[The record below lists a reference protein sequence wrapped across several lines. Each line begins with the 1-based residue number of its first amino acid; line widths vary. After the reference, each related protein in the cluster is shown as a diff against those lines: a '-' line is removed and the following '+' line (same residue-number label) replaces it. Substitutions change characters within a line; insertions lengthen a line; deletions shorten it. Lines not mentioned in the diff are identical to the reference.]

1 MEPHAAERRRL
12 ERQVSLARLFCLA
25 VAFSVL
31 EVGELPAPRGATLF
45 LAAYL
50 GFALLVAIVG
60 QSERWS
66 GFEFPLTVDGTLLAV
81 FLVFRPPVVA
91 FWVPYLFV
99 VYAIALRRT
108 LGGALWLGGL
118 AALAFFFARWA
129 ALPGDWLRVLSAGTL
144 AAATFAAGAL
154 MAFLVDAQRR
164 YAADHGLLER
174 VSSMLQVEKGLAE
187 SLRCL
192 LSELAGAF
200 GCEQAVL
207 VFLDANLERI
217 FVWRVREG
225 ETGRVTPESF
235 PLAKRE
241 AFLLDEMHASI
252 CWHSLEG
259 GGEGFAWDLR
269 EGKRLREVPRLP
281 ETTREE
287 MNARSLLATTFYF
300 GGQPVGRIL
309 LLNREGKFYRRDLQS
324 LEQIVRHL
332 GPQLENLMFLR
343 HLRARAIEAE
353 RGRVSRDLHD
363 GILQSLLSF
372 HIQLEVLR
380 RKLPEA
386 AEPVG
391 RELAALEQML
401 QRETEELR
409 RMVTDLR
416 PLRVESADLIDLMQ
430 GFAERFRQQTGIG
443 LDLLADRGDLD
454 APASLCREVFQ
465 IYREALHNVKKHSRA
480 THVVV
485 KVWQDEA
492 KLSLVVD
499 DNGQGFNFAGC
510 FRSEELDRLRLGPI
524 SIKERT
530 RTVGGVL
537 TVESNPGHGA
547 RLTVEI
553 PLG

>member
-1 MEPHAAERRRL
+1 MELHAAERRRL
-12 ERQVSLARLFCLA
+12 ERQVSLARPFCLA
-25 VAFSVL
+25 MAFLVL
-31 EVGELPAPRGATLF
+31 ELGELPAARGATLL

-50 GFALLVAIVG
+50 GFALFVAIVER
-60 QSERWS
+60 SERWS
-66 GFEFPLTVDGTLLAV
+66 GFEFPLTVDVAALAV
-81 FLVFRPPVVA
+81 FIVFQPPVVA
-91 FWVPYLFV
+91 FWFPYLFV
-99 VYAIALRRT
+99 VYAIALRRAMR
-108 LGGALWLGGL
+108 GALWLGGL
-118 AALAFFFARWA
+118 AALAFFFAPWA
-129 ALPGDWLRVLSAGTL
+129 ALPGEWLRVISAGAL

-154 MAFLVDAQRR
+154 IAFLADGQRR
-164 YAADHGLLER
+164 RAADQGLLER

-187 SLRCL
+187 SLTRL

-200 GCEQAVL
+200 GSEQAVL
-207 VFLDANLERI
+207 VFVDANLERI

-235 PLAKRE
+235 PLAKRD
-241 AFLLDEMHASI
+241 AFLLDEMHGSV
-252 CWHSLEG
+252 CWNSLEA

-269 EGKRLREVPRLP
+269 DGKGLREVPRLP

-287 MNARSLLATTFYF
+287 MNVRSLLAATFDF
-300 GGQPVGRIL
+300 NGQPVGRIL
-309 LLNREGKFYRRDLQS
+309 VLNRKGKFYRRDLQS
-324 LEQIVRHL
+324 LEQIIRHL

-353 RGRVSRDLHD
+353 RGRISRDLHD

-372 HIQLEVLR
+372 HIQLDVLR

-391 RELAALEQML
+391 RELAALDQML
-401 QRETEELR
+401 RGETEELR
-409 RMVTDLR
+409 RTVTDLR
-416 PLRVESADLIDLMQ
+416 PLRVESADLIDVMQ
-430 GFAERFRQQTGIG
+430 GFAERFRQETGIG
-443 LDLLADRGDLD
+443 LDLLADRAQLD

-465 IYREALHNVKKHSRA
+465 IYREALHNVKKHSGA

-492 KLSLVVD
+492 KLFLVVD
-499 DNGQGFNFAGC
+499 DNGQGFSFAGC

>member
-1 MEPHAAERRRL
+1 MELRAAERHRL
-12 ERQVSLARLFCLA
+12 ERQVSLARPFCLA
-25 VAFSVL
+25 LALSVL
-31 EVGELPAPRGATLF
+31 ELGELPAPGGAILF
-45 LAAYL
+45 LAVYL
-50 GFALLVAIVG
+50 GFALLVAIVE

-66 GFEFPLTVDGTLLAV
+66 DFAFPLTVDGAALAV
-81 FLVFRPPVVA
+81 FLVLRPPVVA
-91 FWVPYLFV
+91 FWFPYLFL
-99 VYAIALRRT
+99 VYAIALRQT

-129 ALPGDWLRVLSAGTL
+129 VLPGDWLRVVSDGAL

-154 MAFLVDAQRR
+154 MALLADRQRR

-174 VSSMLQVEKGLAE
+174 VSSMLQAEKGLAE

-200 GCEQAVL
+200 GCEQAL
-207 VFLDANLERI
+207 LLFLDANLERI
-217 FVWRVREG
+217 FLWRVREG
-225 ETGRVTPESF
+225 ETDRVTPESF
-235 PLAKRE
+235 PLAKRD

-252 CWHSLEG
+252 CWNSLDG

-269 EGKRLREVPRLP
+269 DGKRLREIPRLP
-281 ETTREE
+281 ESTRLE
-287 MNARSLLATTFYF
+287 MNARSLLAATFDF
-300 GGQPVGRIL
+300 SGQPVGRIL
-309 LLNREGKFYRRDLQS
+309 VLNRNGKFYQRDLQS

-332 GPQLENLMFLR
+332 GPQLENLLFLR

-353 RGRVSRDLHD
+353 RGRISRDLHD

-372 HIQLEVLR
+372 HIQLDVLR

-391 RELAALEQML
+391 RELAALDEML
-401 QRETEELR
+401 GRETEELR

-430 GFAERFRQQTGIG
+430 GFAERFRQETGIG
-443 LDLLADRGDLD
+443 LDLLADRAQLD
-454 APASLCREVFQ
+454 APASLYREVYQ

-485 KVWQDEA
+485 KVWQDEV
-492 KLSLVVD
+492 KLFLVVD